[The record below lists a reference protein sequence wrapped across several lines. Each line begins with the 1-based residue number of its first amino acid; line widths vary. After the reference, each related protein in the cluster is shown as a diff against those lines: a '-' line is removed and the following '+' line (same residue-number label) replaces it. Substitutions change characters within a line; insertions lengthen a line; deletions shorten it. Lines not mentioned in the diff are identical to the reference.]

1 VAPVASG
8 ETFSPRERAEI
19 ERAVRLAGELS
30 GLTFSTYVGHVDGDL
45 RSFAA
50 RAHAALPDP
59 THSVMVVVDPTARRL
74 EILTGRE
81 AGRVLSDHHCRLVV
95 LAMQSAFAVGDLV
108 GGIVT
113 GLQQL
118 GEHARRPRTAHL
130 DEP

>member
-1 VAPVASG
+1 VGSG

-19 ERAVRLAGELS
+19 ERAVRIAGELS
-30 GLTFSTYVGHVDGDL
+30 GLTFSTYVGQVDGDL

-50 RAHAALPDP
+50 QAHAALPDP
-59 THSVMVVVDPTARRL
+59 AHSVMVLVDPTARRM

-81 AGRVLSDHHCRLVV
+81 AARVLSDDTCRLVV

-130 DEP
+130 DKA